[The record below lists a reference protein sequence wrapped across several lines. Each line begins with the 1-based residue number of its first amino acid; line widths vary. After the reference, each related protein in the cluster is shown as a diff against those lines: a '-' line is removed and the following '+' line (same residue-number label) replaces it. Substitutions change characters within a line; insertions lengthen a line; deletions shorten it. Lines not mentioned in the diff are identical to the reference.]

1 MFLFL
6 CLFRA
11 IPKGEKVS
19 LSRRLAA
26 ASVDPII
33 DTTTYALPPK
43 KKSPIAAIV
52 FAIIFI
58 IATGVNI
65 FFNYWI
71 GRKEASDVDHNSNKG
86 VSVNED
92 EIHEDVENLPEENE
106 NNNETKAT

>member
-6 CLFRA
+6 CLFKA
-11 IPKGEKVS
+11 IPKRYKAS
-19 LSRRLAA
+19 LSRKLSAA
-26 ASVDPII
+26 AVDPII

-52 FAIIFI
+52 IAIIFI
-58 IATGVNI
+58 IATGVNV

-71 GRKEASDVDHNSNKG
+71 GRKEANDVDHISNKG
-86 VSVNED
+86 VGSNED